1 VALQVITATPRQLE
15 SGVRLAE
22 ALARMRLSPTVE
34 PSDVREG
41 LRLMQVGCYPLM
53 QLRRLR
59 PDSHSPEQLQH
70 DDYPRHRTLE
80 QEATQTPPPPYLT
93 TGRRAGRDAAD
104 GRGSDNRHH

>member
-1 VALQVITATPRQLE
+1 MALQVITATPRQLE

-59 PDSHSPEQLQH
+59 PDSHGPEQLQH
-70 DDYPRHRTLE
+70 DDYFRRLSLQ
-80 QEATQTPPPPYLT
+80 QEATQTPAPPELKT
-93 TGRRAGRDAAD
+93 
-104 GRGSDNRHH
+104 

>member
-1 VALQVITATPRQLE
+1 MPHLKVVPRFQQAFKGFFHDCVPRLITLALQVITATPRQLE

-53 QLRRLR
+53 QLCRLH
-59 PDSHSPEQLQH
+59 PDCHS
-70 DDYPRHRTLE
+70 LE
-80 QEATQTPPPPYLT
+80 PS
-93 TGRRAGRDAAD
+93 AA
-104 GRGSDNRHH
+104 